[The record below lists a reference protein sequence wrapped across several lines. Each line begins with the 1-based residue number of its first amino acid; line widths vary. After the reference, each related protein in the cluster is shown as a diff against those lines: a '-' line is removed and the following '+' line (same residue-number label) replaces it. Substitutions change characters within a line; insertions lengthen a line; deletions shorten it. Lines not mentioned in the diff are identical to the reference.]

1 MAAPLVIEVVRATGL
16 PLRDGDGEKK
26 RSPYL
31 KLHLEPAS
39 ALAAA
44 APTPAPQR
52 AASTECWDEDAPA
65 PPPAAAPEPA
75 PAGGGSRWS
84 RAKAAASKARASAAA
99 SATKLAARAS
109 SKLDEARKNYE
120 EHQQPPPPPGSTPE
134 KAVSGRPNAS
144 APVWRAWARVAEA
157 AAPGDVLS
165 CALFDATVMT
175 MSHYLGE
182 CRVAVGDLAADARP
196 FPVDLAH
203 AKHRSGGLP
212 CALWLRRAPLPAA
225 LGRRSVGCLV
235 LRHGESCWNE
245 AQAGGD
251 YAAMVMNRD
260 HALTPAGVR
269 QAARLNATWKRAW
282 AASLGGVAFR
292 DAELSVA
299 ADEMPP
305 VPLGPVRSGV
315 GAREPEDDGR
325 ARSDASLGLDADDDE
340 ALGLLLRADG
350 VWSSP
355 LTRAVQTALVGLHGH
370 PALDVLELHATARE
384 IKGMGG
390 LDCVG
395 LEVGAANIGER
406 VERKL
411 AAALVAG
418 ADDEA
423 GVTSPV
429 AKEAAVL
436 GAASH
441 AAAAVCAPKLV
452 SRDCDAQWWVGGSDY
467 ETGPEV
473 ALRYGEFCRELQ
485 YESLCGGRRKP
496 VIVGHSMFIRGLF
509 ERFLSDNVREKQ
521 PAAAAALATR
531 KLRNCGLA
539 YVEFVFDDAHDAPPV
554 IADVR
559 LLFGSRLEA
568 PKKDAEPRRKD
579 NDESKR
585 TVADAKAKAAKLAEQ
600 TKAKTKLFASKA
612 RASALKLKASL
623 GKKAGDSSPP
633 PPEPPSTPSPPP
645 PDAAGGLDD
654 DDDDELS
661 YRGPPSAPPPPPDGG
676 A

>member
-65 PPPAAAPEPA
+65 PPPRPRPSPRRRAAGAAGRAPRR
-75 PAGGGSRWS
+75 G
-84 RAKAAASKARASAAA
+84 
-99 SATKLAARAS
+99 
-109 SKLDEARKNYE
+109 LDEARKNYE

-225 LGRRSVGCLV
+225 LGRRS
-235 LRHGESCWNE
+235 
-245 AQAGGD
+245 
-251 YAAMVMNRD
+251 
-260 HALTPAGVR
+260 
-269 QAARLNATWKRAW
+269 AARLNATWKRAW

-305 VPLGPVRSGV
+305 VPPARGRAS
-315 GAREPEDDGR
+315 AREPEDDGR

-355 LTRAVQTALVGLHGH
+355 LTRVQTA
-370 PALDVLELHATARE
+370 PS
-384 IKGMGG
+384 
-390 LDCVG
+390 
-395 LEVGAANIGER
+395 VGAANIGER

-521 PAAAAALATR
+521 PAARGGATR

-623 GKKAGDSSPP
+623 GKKAGDSPP
-633 PPEPPSTPSPPP
+633 PRSPCGPVP
-645 PDAAGGLDD
+645 VCCAIAPFNCCGGLGYGGTPIDF
-654 DDDDELS
+654 L
-661 YRGPPSAPPPPPDGG
+661 YLPTGKCLPKGCTLAATWFCIPGPAPCCVDFHDVDTMVTSWVVCCPRVHKKLVQGTIIF
-676 A
+676 

>member
-75 PAGGGSRWS
+75 PAGGGAAG
-84 RAKAAASKARASAAA
+84 RAPRPRRRSAASAA

-134 KAVSGRPNAS
+134 KA
-144 APVWRAWARVAEA
+144 
-157 AAPGDVLS
+157 
-165 CALFDATVMT
+165 
-175 MSHYLGE
+175 

-633 PPEPPSTPSPPP
+633 PRSPVDAEPA
-645 PDAAGGLDD
+645 AAGRRRRPRRRRRRRA
-654 DDDDELS
+654 ELS
-661 YRGPPSAPPPPPDGG
+661 RTAVGAPAAAGRRRLILLAFHFNDV
-676 A
+676 

>member
-52 AASTECWDEDAPA
+52 AAGRAPGR
-65 PPPAAAPEPA
+65 AAQRDVEARL
-75 PAGGGSRWS
+75 GGEFRRRRVPGRGVE
-84 RAKAAASKARASAAA
+84 RRRGRD
-99 SATKLAARAS
+99 AARP
-109 SKLDEARKNYE
+109 AR
-120 EHQQPPPPPGSTPE
+120 
-134 KAVSGRPNAS
+134 
-144 APVWRAWARVAEA
+144 
-157 AAPGDVLS
+157 
-165 CALFDATVMT
+165 
-175 MSHYLGE
+175 
-182 CRVAVGDLAADARP
+182 
-196 FPVDLAH
+196 
-203 AKHRSGGLP
+203 
-212 CALWLRRAPLPAA
+212 
-225 LGRRSVGCLV
+225 
-235 LRHGESCWNE
+235 
-245 AQAGGD
+245 
-251 YAAMVMNRD
+251 
-260 HALTPAGVR
+260 
-269 QAARLNATWKRAW
+269 
-282 AASLGGVAFR
+282 
-292 DAELSVA
+292 
-299 ADEMPP
+299 
-305 VPLGPVRSGV
+305 PVRSGV
-315 GAREPEDDGR
+315 GEPEDDGR

-411 AAALVAG
+411 A
-418 ADDEA
+418 
-423 GVTSPV
+423 
-429 AKEAAVL
+429 
-436 GAASH
+436 
-441 AAAAVCAPKLV
+441 
-452 SRDCDAQWWVGGSDY
+452 RWWVGGSDY

-521 PAAAAALATR
+521 PAARGGARDAQAPELRPRVRRVRLRRRARRAAGHRRRAAALREPA
-531 KLRNCGLA
+531 
-539 YVEFVFDDAHDAPPV
+539 F
-554 IADVR
+554 
-559 LLFGSRLEA
+559 EA

-661 YRGPPSAPPPPPDGG
+661 YRGPPSAPRRRRTAAPNFVGVSLQRVGSLKDGLAPD
-676 A
+676 ASRF